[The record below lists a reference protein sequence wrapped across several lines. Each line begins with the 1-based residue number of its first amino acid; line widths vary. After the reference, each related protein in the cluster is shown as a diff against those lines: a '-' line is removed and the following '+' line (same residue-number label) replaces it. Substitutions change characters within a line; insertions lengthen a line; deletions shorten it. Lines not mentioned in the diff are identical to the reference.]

1 MTLLYSLILFV
12 GVPVAALA
20 GGAVIASVASPSRQ
34 EAARAAADADDG
46 ELDDAVAR
54 HPSARRVRVPA
65 PSPARREVF
74 LPHPRRPQE
83 R

>member
-1 MTLLYSLILFV
+1 MTLLYSLILFI
-12 GVPVAALA
+12 GVPVAALT
-20 GGAVIASVASPSRQ
+20 GGALIASVASRQ

-46 ELDDAVAR
+46 ELDDAMAR
-54 HPSARRVRVPA
+54 HPSARRVRLPA
-65 PSPARREVF
+65 PNPARREVF

>member
-20 GGAVIASVASPSRQ
+20 GGTVIASVASRQ

>member
-1 MTLLYSLILFV
+1 MTLLYSLILFG
-12 GVPVAALA
+12 GVPVAALTA
-20 GGAVIASVASPSRQ
+20 GAVIASVASRQ

-54 HPSARRVRVPA
+54 HPSARRVRLPA
-65 PSPARREVF
+65 PSPARRGVF